1 MMQNIFWKVSS
12 ASLEQ
17 ESVDH
22 LVAMIRQLNQ
32 VDVVQIL
39 WQFLARVIDKP
50 IRIGVVALKVGM
62 EEITVFQD
70 VEEEYSS
77 DQINEELVY
86 SLR

>member
-1 MMQNIFWKVSS
+1 MQNIFWKVSS